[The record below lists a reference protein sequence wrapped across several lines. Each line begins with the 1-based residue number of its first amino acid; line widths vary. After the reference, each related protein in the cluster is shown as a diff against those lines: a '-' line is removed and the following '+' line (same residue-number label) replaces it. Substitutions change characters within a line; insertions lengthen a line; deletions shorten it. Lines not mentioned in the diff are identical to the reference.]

1 MGFLETEDDYIRSL
15 KKAKKGIFP
24 VKELLILV
32 LVMALGV
39 GVFYITG
46 YTPKAKVDN
55 KEYVVTINTYDDYRV
70 QIVSIVNQLCSEENN
85 FNTKEKYK
93 ILHDFVAK
101 AISYD
106 YKSIRPGVD
115 LRYGQGPNDPK
126 KALNT
131 GLGVCGAYAQL
142 YKDLCDEAGLTCAFV
157 YGRAFIPGNTSSL
170 GHAWN
175 AVNIDGKWYHTDCCW
190 SDTGGGLYDYYMRGE
205 RFIQVGD
212 GGNFREMYSGG
223 IAISDTDYK
232 FDRSQ
237 PYANIVIKRQ

>member
-1 MGFLETEDDYIRSL
+1 MGFLETEDDIRRSY
-15 KKAKKGIFP
+15 KQAKRGFFP
-24 VKELLILV
+24 TTELLIVV
-32 LVMALGV
+32 LVIALGCCLLYLS
-39 GVFYITG
+39 GF
-46 YTPKAKVDN
+46 TPKAKVDN
-55 KEYVVTINTYDDYRV
+55 KEYVVYINTADDYKT
-70 QIVSIVNQLCSEENN
+70 QIVSVVNQLCNEENN

-93 ILHDFVAK
+93 ILHDFTAK

-115 LRYGQGPNDPK
+115 LRFGQGPNDPA

-142 YKDLCDEAGLTCAFV
+142 YKDLCDEAGLICAFV
-157 YGRAFIPGNTSSL
+157 YGKAFIPGNTGIS

-212 GGNFREMYSGG
+212 GGNFREMYNGG
-223 IAISDTDYK
+223 LTISDTDYK

-237 PYANIVIKRQ
+237 SYANIVVKRQ